1 MTWGRQYLRH
11 VFLQENLTG
20 KSGGNIDQDRY
31 NTNKYKQNAYRE
43 KTLAK
48 SGFLNFGVCMCMY
61 LYVLVLYFEMYFVCI
76 VCISQNV
83 SVSMRLATFPSE
95 NTSKYIQY
103 RQIHASYI
111 HQFYQNTYKN
121 TYKISQLLCVCLCM
135 YMHVHA
141 CILSVCLYFLHPKT

>member
-1 MTWGRQYLRH
+1 MWH
-11 VFLQENLTG
+11 VSISTIN
-20 KSGGNIDQDRY
+20 QDRY
-31 NTNKYKQNAYRE
+31 NTNKYKQNTYRE

-83 SVSMRLATFPSE
+83 SVSMRLTTFAAE

-103 RQIHASYI
+103 RQIQTSYI
-111 HQFYQNTYKN
+111 NQFYQNTYKN
-121 TYKISQLLCVCLCM
+121 TYKISQLLCVCMWM
-135 YMHVHA
+135 YIHVYA
-141 CILSVCLYFLHPKT
+141 CILSVCAGEEINK